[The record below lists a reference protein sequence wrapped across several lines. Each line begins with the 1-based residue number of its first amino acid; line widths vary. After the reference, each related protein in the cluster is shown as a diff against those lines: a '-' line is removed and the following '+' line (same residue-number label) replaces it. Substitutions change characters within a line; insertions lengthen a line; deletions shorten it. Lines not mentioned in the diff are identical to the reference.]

1 MALESKN
8 QPSQIIPGSQL
19 QAAYQAVFGAL
30 PASMMDTKG
39 ENAGNLNSA
48 YAEGVYPGATLPT
61 PGGQQID
68 VTQLMNMYQLQ
79 QQQQRTGQATQALIQ
94 GAQTFGPGGSA
105 YGSGAGTS
113 GSQSYLGAPASS
125 GFQSSGVTP
134 MANGSPVINAGQ
146 VLYKQD
152 GTPLT
157 AAQTAQM
164 MSLYSQYQAGN
175 MQAGIQAANLS
186 HSLGIGNLDAAVTNL
201 QNQTGPNAAGNT
213 VQPETAALGQMAGID
228 PQSEALRQQLAGSYA
243 DPSKAANPTAADYQ
257 SYLNTFKQVDP
268 AEYAARAGL
277 GTSMDSYLKSVQ
289 DQYALGS
296 QLDPTTARQVE
307 QQARAGQAAR
317 GNVYGT
323 PQMVSEAM
331 ATGQAGEA
339 RLQQRQ
345 AALQAALG
353 GQQSYL
359 GSGLGL
365 GDTAMQL
372 YQQGLQNKANA
383 QQSAMSYLSSG
394 QTPYQAGASYLDR
407 ANANAA
413 SAAQGGPVYNP
424 SALGAGQLGTAQQ
437 APQYGLDVGAQAQN
451 YFNSL
456 NNAYGGGGAASKN
469 KGAAAAQGALTG
481 ALGGASAGAT
491 LGSVIPGVGTVIGG
505 VVGGVAGGALGAGS
519 GYYS

>member
-1 MALESKN
+1 MADT
-8 QPSQIIPGSQL
+8 QITNNSPYRPQDIE
-19 QAAYQAVFGAL
+19 AAYKAIYGGL
-30 PASMMDTKG
+30 PASMADLETGGISKDFQG
-39 ENAGNLNSA
+39 A
-48 YAEGVYPGATLPT
+48 YPGAVLPT

-68 VTQLMNMYQLQ
+68 ASQLMYMYQQGKAQ
-79 QQQQRTGQATQALIQ
+79 QAAATTSAS
-94 GAQTFGPGGSA
+94 GP
-105 YGSGAGTS
+105 AGTLTS
-113 GSQSYLGAPASS
+113 GSSPSYLNTALGNTATLQGNSFMATPNTSS
-125 GFQSSGVTP
+125 GGQISPQQAINYFAQAGGSPNVDANTAMAFFAKQNPNFGASGVTSQDAMNYYIQHGGSSQADP
-134 MANGSPVINAGQ
+134 VTAMAFYEQQNPDLVQKG
-146 VLYKQD
+146 L
-152 GTPLT
+152 
-157 AAQTAQM
+157 AAQK
-164 MSLYSQYQAGN
+164 
-175 MQAGIQAANLS
+175 
-186 HSLGIGNLDAAVTNL
+186 
-201 QNQTGPNAAGNT
+201 
-213 VQPETAALGQMAGID
+213 VQPETNALTQMGQID
-228 PQSEALRQQLAGSYA
+228 PASEALRQQLTASYA
-243 DPSKAANPTAADYQ
+243 DPGKAANPTAADYQ
-257 SYLNTFKQVDP
+257 SYLDTFKQVDP
-268 AEYAARAGL
+268 AEYAARQGL

-296 QLDPTTARQVE
+296 KLDPVTARQVE

-345 AALQAALG
+345 AALGAALG

-413 SAAQGGPVYNP
+413 TAAQGGPVYNP
-424 SALGAGQLGTAQQ
+424 AALGAGQLGTAQQ

-456 NNAYGGGGAASKN
+456 NNAYGGAGGAATKN
-469 KGAAAAQGALTG
+469 KTGAALSGAATGAISGGMAGATLAPASMGISIPVGAVIGG
-481 ALGGASAGAT
+481 ALGGAS
-491 LGSVIPGVGTVIGG
+491 
-505 VVGGVAGGALGAGS
+505 
-519 GYYS
+519 GYFS